1 MFLVIVWVYF
11 PRLWVYITGIEDSVG
26 MMILSFAFVV
36 MEVKVMVKVCFR
48 CITPDVSRLITD
60 RKSVV

>member
-36 MEVKVMVKVCFR
+36 MEVKV
-48 CITPDVSRLITD
+48 ID

>member
-36 MEVKVMVKVCFR
+36 MEVKVMVKFVLDASLLMY
-48 CITPDVSRLITD
+48 PV
-60 RKSVV
+60 